1 MTWYLQL
8 NLSLMAFGG
17 FVFLILKLPLSAR
30 QRLKAHLLLVVFAL
44 LAVAANQLLPEE
56 GYQYPQREVI
66 EAPMQMATHGVTTLH
81 QSLSQSRLQSVYS
94 ARTFSMGLFGIMA
107 FAMCLLLW
115 KILQTCRSLWNTHLY
130 KRVGHL
136 EILISE
142 NLQSPYA
149 FSFLNRSFV
158 VLPGFLLA
166 QPGQF
171 RMAALHELQHLRNK
185 DTLWV
190 YVFEFLTTICFLNP
204 VVWLWKSRF
213 ALDQEFACDEAL
225 IKSKK
230 VLPRE
235 YASCLFEVAE
245 TTNAHNIPFGAT
257 GMAWGKQQPQLLR
270 RIVQMKHIKEE
281 AASVYKIMLGF
292 ILVFFAAS
300 VLALQSP
307 KPGITLGELEK
318 IANPSDFNEFPIE
331 INEQVVTELNR
342 FLSNSKWRKFTRE
355 SLERYKGYKTLIDKK
370 ADRYQMPREIAAVA
384 FIESGFQNLPDRST
398 SISSKGAGMWQFIP
412 QTARNYGLVVN
423 QERDERLHI
432 TKATDAAI
440 RYLASNRALLS
451 DLRLALMGYY
461 VGEGRVQQDIEKYGT
476 RDPWELM
483 KQGSYKTPYL
493 ARAMAAA
500 IILKYPSLLD

>member
-8 NLSLMAFGG
+8 NLSLMAFG
-17 FVFLILKLPLSAR
+17 VFALLMIQLPLSSR

-44 LAVAANQLLPEE
+44 LAAPANQLLPEE
-56 GYQYPQREVI
+56 GYQYPQREII
-66 EAPMQMATHGVTTLH
+66 EAPMHLATHGAAALH
-81 QSLSQSRLQSVYS
+81 QTLSSSPLQSVYS
-94 ARTFSMGLFGIMA
+94 ARTFSMAMFGIMA

-115 KILQTCRSLWNTHLY
+115 KVLKTCSSLSSTHVY
-130 KRVGHL
+130 KRVGRV

-142 NLQSPYA
+142 SSQSPYA

-166 QPGQF
+166 QSAQF
-171 RMAALHELQHLRNK
+171 RMAALHELQHLRNR

-190 YVFEFLTTICFLNP
+190 YVFEFLSTICFLNP

-213 ALDQEFACDEAL
+213 ALDQELACDEAL

-230 VLPRE
+230 VLPRD

-257 GMAWGKQQPQLLR
+257 GMTWGKQKPQLLR
-270 RIVQMKHIKEE
+270 RIVKMKHIKEE
-281 AASVYKIMLGF
+281 AASVYKILLGS

-355 SLERYKGYKTLIDKK
+355 SLERYKGYKALIDKK

-412 QTARNYGLVVN
+412 KTARNYGLVVN

-440 RYLASNRALLS
+440 RYLASNRSLLS

-461 VGEGRVQQDIEKYGT
+461 VGEGRVQRDMEKYGT

-483 KQGSYKTPYL
+483 QHGNYKTPYL
-493 ARAMAAA
+493 PRAMAAA
-500 IILKYPSLLD
+500 ILMKYPSLLE